1 MMTNAEKIEAWD
13 KVEREENGLVDIKF
27 YPGDIS
33 QSNIDSFCKSVLNT
47 LEAEEQNKYTE
58 ITKL

>member
-1 MMTNAEKIEAWD
+1 MMTNADKIEAWD
-13 KVEREENGLVDIKF
+13 KIERDEKGLVDIKF

-58 ITKL
+58 ITEL

>member
-13 KVEREENGLVDIKF
+13 KNEREENGLVDIKF

-58 ITKL
+58 ITEL